1 MSTSCPLSRSSSAFV
16 SSFPSSRD
24 IVKPQIVR
32 RLDWLF
38 DLGVNSKLL
47 PFPEALL
54 IVDKEELLGDHTI
67 EFDLEKSLM
76 KHATGRIREQFN
88 DLRVLAR
95 VNRHGFG
102 LLDNRIDQDCGSFQL
117 NALNL
122 LPIVI
127 VFLNRHGDPWIGGQ
141 ILTMT

>member
-54 IVDKEELLGDHTI
+54 IVDKKELLGDHTI
-67 EFDLEKSLM
+67 EFDFEKSLM
-76 KHATGRIREQFN
+76 KHATGRIREKFD

-95 VNRHGFG
+95 INRHRFS
-102 LLDNRIDQDCGSFQL
+102 LLDNRIHQDRGPFQL
-117 NALNL
+117 DTLDF

-127 VFLNRHGDPWIGGQ
+127 VLLNGHGDPRIGGQ